1 MRPMTRLV
9 LLGMLAR
16 RPMSGYEIQQY
27 LQLVRIDQWSSIL
40 PGSIYHAL
48 KKMAAEGL
56 VEVRATEQTGF
67 RTRVIYAITPAGRA
81 EYRRLLREALRTPPR
96 SLPSDFYLTLG
107 FVDDLTRE
115 EVVAA
120 LDEQIARLEERLRA
134 WNEGEA
140 MKAKATPL
148 PDYVRAAFANGR
160 EHMEADLRFL
170 RYLREVLPRTPAG
183 PWQVPPLDEHPGHHE
198 AFAKEKEEDSHGRAD

>member
-1 MRPMTRLV
+1 MTRLV
-9 LLGMLAR
+9 LLGMLSR
-16 RPMSGYEIQQY
+16 RPMSGYEIQRY
-27 LQLVRIDQWSSIL
+27 LQMVRIDQWSSIL

-56 VEVRATEQTGF
+56 VEVQATERTGY

-107 FVDDLTRE
+107 FMDDLPRE

-120 LDEQIARLEERLRA
+120 LDEQIARLEEQLRA
-134 WNEGEA
+134 WNEGEET
-140 MKAKATPL
+140 KAKATPL
-148 PDYVRAAFANGR
+148 PGYMRAAFANGR

-170 RYLREVLPRTPAG
+170 RYLREVLPRTPAE
-183 PWQVPPLDEHPGHHE
+183 PWQAPRLEDHG
-198 AFAKEKEEDSHGRAD
+198 EEDREEDGEEDQEEDRHERPD